1 MMPKSVRG
9 LLKVRRT
16 CRKKIH
22 ERITAV
28 SGGNVFLLMITLYL
42 IWKVDGCIV
51 FIQQCWVCYKEQKLT
66 SRLDLISTKL
76 RRSLGKY

>member
-28 SGGNVFLLMITLYL
+28 SGECFFLIDDYSLFDMEGLYL
-42 IWKVDGCIV
+42 LLYLYSNVRCVAK
-51 FIQQCWVCYKEQKLT
+51 
-66 SRLDLISTKL
+66 SRD
-76 RRSLGKY
+76 

>member
-28 SGGNVFLLMITLYL
+28 SGKCFFSS
-42 IWKVDGCIV
+42 D
-51 FIQQCWVCYKEQKLT
+51 
-66 SRLDLISTKL
+66 SH
-76 RRSLGKY
+76 

>member
-9 LLKVRRT
+9 LLKIRRT

-28 SGGNVFLLMITLYL
+28 SGECCFVFDDFLL
-42 IWKVDGCIV
+42 IV
-51 FIQQCWVCYKEQKLT
+51 F
-66 SRLDLISTKL
+66 
-76 RRSLGKY
+76 

>member
-1 MMPKSVRG
+1 MLSINGNGFDFEQTRDLKMMPKSVRG

-28 SGGNVFLLMITLYL
+28 SGKIEDLFTLY
-42 IWKVDGCIV
+42 
-51 FIQQCWVCYKEQKLT
+51 
-66 SRLDLISTKL
+66 
-76 RRSLGKY
+76 